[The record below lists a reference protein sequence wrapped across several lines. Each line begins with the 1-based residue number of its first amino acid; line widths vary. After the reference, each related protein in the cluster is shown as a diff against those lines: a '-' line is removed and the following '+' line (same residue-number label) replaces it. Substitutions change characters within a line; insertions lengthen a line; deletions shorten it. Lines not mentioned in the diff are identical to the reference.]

1 MAPWCCPFLNRR
13 IESLYESFSASHAQ
27 ELYNSYSQG
36 VSLSSSCKLSLM
48 DFVCAEVYPRCPYAY
63 PCMVSPFLSTLDTM
77 YWTVCKSECDVLQSK
92 CGVIPNL
99 NCSRFADNPY
109 ECLRL
114 MTTVLLCYSIDSS
127 RNSKFRFRA
136 LTAPR
141 SIRISCPPSFPL
153 GCSCGG
159 SLSTSNTASKA
170 PLCTPSSPFFS
181 F

>member
-13 IESLYESFSASHAQ
+13 IESLYGSVSMSHAQ

-48 DFVCAEVYPRCPYAY
+48 DFVCTEVYPRCPYAY
-63 PCMVSPFLSTLDTM
+63 PCTGSLFLFTLDTM

-109 ECLRL
+109 ECMRL
-114 MTTVLLCYSIDSS
+114 MTTVLLCSFVDSS
-127 RNSKFRFRA
+127 HNSKSRFRA
-136 LTAPR
+136 LTAPP
-141 SIRISCPPSFPL
+141 SIHISCPPSFPL
-153 GCSCGG
+153 CCSCGG
-159 SLSTSNTASKA
+159 SLSTSSTASKA
-170 PLCTPSSPFFS
+170 PPYTPSSRFFS